1 MQMSSSTSFWV
12 AVCFQGTTFFMIMMI
27 MISNYMFS
35 SHVFLG
41 SSIFRGAFPRIIVTH
56 GVYGATKNT
65 RCNSPREFSLRLR
78 SQTLVTER

>member
-41 SSIFRGAFPRIIVTH
+41 SSIFRGAFPRIIVTD
-56 GVYGATKNT
+56 GVYGAKKH
-65 RCNSPREFSLRLR
+65 R
-78 SQTLVTER
+78 V